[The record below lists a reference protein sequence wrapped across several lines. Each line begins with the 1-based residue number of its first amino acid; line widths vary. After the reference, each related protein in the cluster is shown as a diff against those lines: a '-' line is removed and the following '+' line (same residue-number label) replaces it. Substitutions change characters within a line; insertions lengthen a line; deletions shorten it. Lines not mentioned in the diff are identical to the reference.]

1 MQQHGQTAPLYSAR
15 HRLLRLLGPRAALAA
30 LGGLVILEE
39 ESPLGGNHCRRCSS
53 EPPAFCLLPIPLPS
67 DHPIGV
73 DLLRI
78 EERLDGSTAGPR
90 GSMADLSLREPP
102 LWPRE
107 PTVEQP
113 NPNPSPSPHPNLAI
127 TLTLALT

>member
-1 MQQHGQTAPLYSAR
+1 MATTAAGAR
-15 HRLLRLLGPRAALAA
+15 ASHLP
-30 LGGLVILEE
+30 
-39 ESPLGGNHCRRCSS
+39 S
-53 EPPAFCLLPIPLPS
+53 AFCRSHCLLTTL
-67 DHPIGV
+67 GV

-113 NPNPSPSPHPNLAI
+113 NPNPSPSPHPNLAT
-127 TLTLALT
+127 TLTLART